1 MYKIYYFY
9 NLCQIKYKF
18 LIKIMK
24 SIYFITFLFLFS
36 TIYSALDKTK
46 CTGSNYH
53 LIDTGSRY
61 YKPEIAFDW
70 TSEDEY
76 ELNIPFTE
84 LKSQTEITPFFVNA
98 TFIKFFKKK
107 LSDDDLKK
115 PDDGG
120 KTIFQDNFQ
129 DYKYAKIISDDRF
142 TIHSNVLRANI
153 KSTDLKAN
161 ELDVGETFKYF
172 FGWSEC
178 SGSAETIYRVSEI
191 YVNVNNGKL
200 YQISKYLLFVI
211 AGLLL

>member
-1 MYKIYYFY
+1 
-9 NLCQIKYKF
+9 
-18 LIKIMK
+18 MK

-36 TIYSALDKTK
+36 TIYSALTIGD
-46 CTGSNYH
+46 CTASNYH

-84 LKSQTEITPFFVNA
+84 LKSESEITPFLVNA
-98 TFIKFFKKK
+98 TIVKIFGESLEKDLITGATNIFDDKFQGY
-107 LSDDDLKK
+107 L
-115 PDDGG
+115 
-120 KTIFQDNFQ
+120 
-129 DYKYAKIISDDRF
+129 YAKIISDDKF
-142 TIHSNVLRANI
+142 IIHNNVLRANI

-161 ELDVGETFKYF
+161 ENNVGETFKYY
-172 FGWSEC
+172 FGWCEC
-178 SGSAETIYRVSEI
+178 SASAEARYRVSQI

>member
-36 TIYSALDKTK
+36 TIYSALDDKTK

-84 LKSQTEITPFFVNA
+84 LKSESEITPFLVNA
-98 TFIKFFKKK
+98 TIVKKFKNLNDKEIMSNATDIFDDKFQNYLYAYKIADDKFI
-107 LSDDDLKK
+107 
-115 PDDGG
+115 
-120 KTIFQDNFQ
+120 
-129 DYKYAKIISDDRF
+129 
-142 TIHSNVLRANI
+142 IHNNVLRANI

-161 ELDVGETFKYF
+161 ENDVGETFKYY
-172 FGWSEC
+172 FGWREC
-178 SGSAETIYRVSEI
+178 NASAETTYRVSEI

>member
-1 MYKIYYFY
+1 
-9 NLCQIKYKF
+9 
-18 LIKIMK
+18 MK

-36 TIYSALDKTK
+36 TIYSELKVAD
-46 CTGSNYH
+46 CTGLNYH

-84 LKSQTEITPFFVNA
+84 LKSQTEITPFLVNA
-98 TFIKFFKKK
+98 TFIKFFKE
-107 LSDDDLKK
+107 LNDSELKD
-115 PDDGG
+115 PDEGG

-129 DYKYAKIISDDRF
+129 GYKYAKIISDDKF

-153 KSTDLKAN
+153 KSTDLEAN
-161 ELDVGETFKYF
+161 KENVGETFKYF

-178 SGSAETIYRVSEI
+178 SASGTRYRVSEI

>member
-1 MYKIYYFY
+1 
-9 NLCQIKYKF
+9 
-18 LIKIMK
+18 MK

-36 TIYSALDKTK
+36 TIYSTVAD

-84 LKSQTEITPFFVNA
+84 LKSQTEITPFLVNA
-98 TFIKFFKKK
+98 TFIKLFKE
-107 LSDDDLKK
+107 LSDNKLKD
-115 PDDGG
+115 PDEGG

-129 DYKYAKIISDDRF
+129 GFKYAKIISDDKF

-153 KSTDLKAN
+153 KSTDLEAN
-161 ELDVGETFKYF
+161 KENVGETFKYF

-178 SGSAETIYRVSEI
+178 SASAETRYRVSEI

>member
-1 MYKIYYFY
+1 MR
-9 NLCQIKYKF
+9 
-18 LIKIMK
+18 

-36 TIYSALDKTK
+36 TIYSALDKAK
-46 CTGSNYH
+46 CTGLNYH

-84 LKSQTEITPFFVNA
+84 LKSESEITPFLINA
-98 TFIKFFKKK
+98 TVVKRYGEDYFDYSVINIFEDEFQKYPYAIKIADEKFI
-107 LSDDDLKK
+107 
-115 PDDGG
+115 
-120 KTIFQDNFQ
+120 
-129 DYKYAKIISDDRF
+129 
-142 TIHSNVLRANI
+142 IHNNVLRANI
-153 KSTDLKAN
+153 KSTELKAN
-161 ELDVGETFKYF
+161 ANNVGETFKYY
-172 FGWSEC
+172 FGWCEC
-178 SGSAETIYRVSEI
+178 SDSEQARYRFSQI

>member
-1 MYKIYYFY
+1 
-9 NLCQIKYKF
+9 
-18 LIKIMK
+18 MK

-36 TIYSALDKTK
+36 TIYSGLTPGD
-46 CTGSNYH
+46 CTASNYH

-84 LKSQTEITPFFVNA
+84 LKSESEITPFLINA
-98 TFIKFFKKK
+98 TVVKRYGEDYLDYSVIDIFNDKFQGY
-107 LSDDDLKK
+107 L
-115 PDDGG
+115 
-120 KTIFQDNFQ
+120 
-129 DYKYAKIISDDRF
+129 YAKIISDDKF
-142 TIHSNVLRANI
+142 IIHNNVLRANI

-161 ELDVGETFKYF
+161 ENNVGETFKYY
-172 FGWSEC
+172 FGWCEC
-178 SGSAETIYRVSEI
+178 SASAEARYRVSQI
-191 YVNVNNGKL
+191 YVNVNNGKF

>member
-1 MYKIYYFY
+1 
-9 NLCQIKYKF
+9 
-18 LIKIMK
+18 MK

-36 TIYSALDKTK
+36 TIYSELKEAD
-46 CTGSNYH
+46 CTGLNYH

-84 LKSQTEITPFFVNA
+84 LKSESEIAPFLVNA
-98 TFIKFFKKK
+98 TIVKKFGENLNKEIMKNATDIFDDKFQNFLYAYKIADEKFI
-107 LSDDDLKK
+107 
-115 PDDGG
+115 
-120 KTIFQDNFQ
+120 
-129 DYKYAKIISDDRF
+129 
-142 TIHSNVLRANI
+142 IHNNVLRANI
-153 KSTDLKAN
+153 KSKDLQAN
-161 ELDVGETFKYF
+161 ANNVGETFKYY
-172 FGWSEC
+172 FGWREC
-178 SGSAETIYRVSEI
+178 NASAETTYRVSEI

>member
-1 MYKIYYFY
+1 
-9 NLCQIKYKF
+9 
-18 LIKIMK
+18 MK

-36 TIYSALDKTK
+36 TIYSALTVAD
-46 CTGSNYH
+46 CSGSNYH

-84 LKSQTEITPFFVNA
+84 LKSESEITPFLINA
-98 TFIKFFKKK
+98 TVVKRYGEDYFDYSVINIFEETFQK
-107 LSDDDLKK
+107 L
-115 PDDGG
+115 P
-120 KTIFQDNFQ
+120 
-129 DYKYAKIISDDRF
+129 YAKIISDDKF
-142 TIHSNVLRANI
+142 IIHNNVLRANI

-161 ELDVGETFKYF
+161 EKNIGETFKYY
-172 FGWSEC
+172 FGWCEC
-178 SGSAETIYRVSEI
+178 KDSNAARYRFSQI